1 MAQSLLTTYFRTN
14 EDYSENECSNDN
26 GGDMIKNTVD
36 CNLDCNDNKKENNGH
51 ALIMEKECLEVI
63 KTFLKSG
70 GYARERL
77 EKVIGNIWKH
87 YNITCTE
94 RQTKIM
100 QCAKSCIHYQEEDY
114 SGVDE
119 EEEGV
124 VNQDDEASSTM
135 PT

>member
-14 EDYSENECSNDN
+14 EDYSDNES
-26 GGDMIKNTVD
+26 GDMKNNTLD
-36 CNLDCNDNKKENNGH
+36 CNLDCNDDTKENNGH
-51 ALIMEKECLEVI
+51 AVMMEKECLDVI

-70 GYARERL
+70 GYAKERL

-87 YNITCTE
+87 YNITSTE
-94 RQTKIM
+94 RQTKLM

-119 EEEGV
+119 EEEMV
-124 VNQDDEASSTM
+124 VNEDDEASSPVAT
-135 PT
+135 